1 MTLVDLRSDT
11 VTRPVPAMWDA
22 MRRAPLGDDVFGDDP
37 TVRELQ
43 ERAAAL
49 LGKEAAL
56 FVPTGTM
63 ANQVAIRTWTEPGDE
78 IIVEAGAHIYQY
90 EGGAYAALSGVS
102 IRCIEGTRG
111 LLDPEDVRL
120 GIRPEGGLSHF
131 PCSKLVC
138 VENTA
143 NRGGGTC
150 YPLDRIGAIA
160 SVARE
165 RGLLLHLDGAR
176 LFNAVAATGCTAAEL
191 AGPFDSISFCL
202 SKGLGCPVGSL
213 VVGSRAFVDRAH
225 RFRKMFGGGMRQAGV
240 LAAAGVYALENHLE
254 RLADD
259 HRRAAKLARELAALP
274 GLAVDLEAVQTNMV
288 YVDVRGTGLDAAGFL
303 ERLAPSQVLP
313 VLVGPTTLRA
323 VTHLEIDDPGID
335 RAVAAFAEVASCP

>member
-1 MTLVDLRSDT
+1 MRRVDLRSDT
-11 VTRPVPAMWDA
+11 VTRPVPDMWDA
-22 MRRAPLGDDVFGDDP
+22 MRRARLGDDVFGDDP
-37 TVRELQ
+37 TVRELE
-43 ERAAAL
+43 ERSAEL

-56 FVPTGTM
+56 FVPSGTM

-78 IIVEAGAHIYQY
+78 IIVETGAHIYQY

-102 IRCIEGTRG
+102 IKCIEGARG

-120 GIRPEGGLSHF
+120 GIRPPGGLSHF
-131 PCSKLVC
+131 PNTKLVC

-150 YPLDRIGAIA
+150 YPRPRIEEIA
-160 SVARE
+160 AVARE
-165 RGLLLHLDGAR
+165 HGLLLHLDGAR
-176 LFNAVAATGCTAAEL
+176 LFNAAVATGCPAAGL
-191 AGPFDSISFCL
+191 AAPFDSISFCL

-213 VVGSRAFVDRAH
+213 VVGSRAFVDRGH

-240 LAAAGVYALENHLE
+240 LAAAGLYALENHID

-259 HRRAAKLARELAALP
+259 HRRAARLARELAAIP
-274 GLAVDLEAVQTNMV
+274 GLEVDLAGVETNMV
-288 YVDVRGTGLDAAGFL
+288 YVDVAGTGLDAAAFL
-303 ERLAPSQVLP
+303 ERLAPHEVFP

-323 VTHLEIDDPGID
+323 VTHLEIDDPDID
-335 RAVAAFAEVASCP
+335 RAIAAFAEVATGS